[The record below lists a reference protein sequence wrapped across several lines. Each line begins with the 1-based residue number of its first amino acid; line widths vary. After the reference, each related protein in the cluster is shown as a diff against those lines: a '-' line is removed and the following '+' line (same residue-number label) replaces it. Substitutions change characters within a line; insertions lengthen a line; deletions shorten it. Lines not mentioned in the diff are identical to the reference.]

1 MHTSPSLLF
10 VTHGGNRCSSANND
24 RPGPFAQGFLQSL
37 ADATCSTGVVNHG
50 SRLKTAQQCLSCAL
64 VRGRGSESEMFK
76 TRTRTDEHHHPNRPH
91 CLVAKSLRAATERVR
106 SLPLRQNASAA
117 SNRQPT
123 GGHCLCSDCLQFSY
137 CGGGTRSHALVCKI
151 QRDAVAGHA

>member
-64 VRGRGSESEMFK
+64 VRGRGIVFRYSYQSI
-76 TRTRTDEHHHPNRPH
+76 
-91 CLVAKSLRAATERVR
+91 AKRAGKDFRK
-106 SLPLRQNASAA
+106 
-117 SNRQPT
+117 
-123 GGHCLCSDCLQFSY
+123 G
-137 CGGGTRSHALVCKI
+137 
-151 QRDAVAGHA
+151 AVVPRE